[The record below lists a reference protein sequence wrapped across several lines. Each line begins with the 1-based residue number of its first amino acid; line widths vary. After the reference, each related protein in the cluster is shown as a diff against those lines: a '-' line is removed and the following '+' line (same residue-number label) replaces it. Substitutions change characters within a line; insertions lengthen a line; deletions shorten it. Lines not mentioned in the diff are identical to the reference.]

1 MLSRTC
7 PAQSEK
13 APLAIKYFKCAAGH
27 LRYWDFFYQCS
38 QKLFNQVTFP
48 QFILWAL
55 KHQKVFASFYLHH
68 KFGTEC
74 LDQQLWN
81 VEFPPFRG
89 LFSIPSFFLLK
100 HTHSGGH
107 LLSKLGP
114 RLRSAC
120 THPPSGLSPV
130 TEGHPFWIVALMSF
144 SLDLS
149 CWCVMHLPADY
160 SCSYVNASQ
169 GRGALKAEIISLV
182 ELNSSGQRKET
193 KHIKNAS
200 CGS

>member
-7 PAQSEK
+7 RAQSEK

-107 LLSKLGP
+107 LLTKLGP

-120 THPPSGLSPV
+120 TPPLQAWVRWQKGILSGLWLSWV
-130 TEGHPFWIVALMSF
+130 F

-182 ELNSSGQRKET
+182 ELNSSGQRKKT